1 MDSCKNCLW
10 FDKCNCAEPCEDF
23 TPFSGEDA
31 TAMREYEQDLEERAQ
46 IYQEIIDEQNS

>member
-23 TPFSGEDA
+23 TPLSGEDA
-31 TAMREYEQDLEERAQ
+31 TAIREYEQDLEERAQ
-46 IYQEIIDEQNS
+46 VYQEIIDEQNS